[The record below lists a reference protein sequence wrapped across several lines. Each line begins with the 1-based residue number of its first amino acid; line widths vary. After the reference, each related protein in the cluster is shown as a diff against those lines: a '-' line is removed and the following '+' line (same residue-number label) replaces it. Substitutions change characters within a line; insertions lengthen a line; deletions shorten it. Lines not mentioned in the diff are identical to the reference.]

1 MIRPRV
7 LLSGAGMTLSRM
19 ELKADNSIWRL
30 GMDWSYLLKI
40 LTIIQHFVS
49 FLGVLI
55 ILSGVILAIY
65 QYLSQYIRGKIVS
78 ENDVLNS
85 IRLNLGRTL
94 ILGLE
99 FIVAADLIGTTTA
112 PDYYTV
118 GILAIIV
125 IIRTVLSFTLNK
137 ELMSLSKIG

>member
-1 MIRPRV
+1 
-7 LLSGAGMTLSRM
+7 
-19 ELKADNSIWRL
+19 
-30 GMDWSYLLKI
+30 MDWSYLLKI
-40 LTIIQHFVS
+40 LVIIQHLVS

-55 ILSGVILAIY
+55 ILSGILLAIY
-65 QYLSQYIRGKIVS
+65 QYLSQYIKGQIVS
-78 ENDVLNS
+78 ENDGLNA

-125 IIRTVLSFTLNK
+125 VIRTVLSFTLNK
-137 ELMSLSKIG
+137 ELMSLSKMN

>member
-1 MIRPRV
+1 
-7 LLSGAGMTLSRM
+7 
-19 ELKADNSIWRL
+19 
-30 GMDWSYLLKI
+30 MDWSYLLKI
-40 LTIIQHFVS
+40 LFIIQHLVS

-94 ILGLE
+94 TLGLE

-137 ELMSLSKIG
+137 ELMSLSKMD

>member
-1 MIRPRV
+1 MD
-7 LLSGAGMTLSRM
+7 
-19 ELKADNSIWRL
+19 ELYYQDIKALQYSNFTRRFD
-30 GMDWSYLLKI
+30 MDWSYLLKVLI
-40 LTIIQHFVS
+40 IIQHLVS

-65 QYLSQYIRGKIVS
+65 QYLLQYIKGKIVS

-137 ELMSLSKIG
+137 ELMSLSKDNP